1 MSLFH
6 FLLIY
11 DLRARRLI
19 DVRTYHDAEEA
30 TAAYGQAELDHLD
43 DRDTEIVLVG
53 SDSLETV
60 KLTHGHYFNDGAMVE
75 LPELVNS

>member
-1 MSLFH
+1 MSLHH

-11 DLRARRLI
+11 DLSARRLVDI
-19 DVRTYHDAEEA
+19 RMFTSAEEA
-30 TAAYGQAELDHLD
+30 TAAYGQAEREHLD

-60 KLTHGHYFNDGAMVE
+60 KRTHAQYFTDSSSVE
-75 LPELVNS
+75 LPELVGS

>member
-19 DVRTYHDAEEA
+19 DVRTYDDAEEA
-30 TAAYGQAELDHLD
+30 TAAYGQA
-43 DRDTEIVLVG
+43 DTAYRTAFGDVQMAFPA
-53 SDSLETV
+53 SAYQARSSSRMS
-60 KLTHGHYFNDGAMVE
+60 A
-75 LPELVNS
+75 